1 MKIKPL
7 LIILAFTVIHFEV
20 GAVVSS
26 QSQDDKAIEC
36 KTNFSTPGE
45 QIVANQDNKV
55 QENKY
60 KMKKIPIKPEMV
72 LADGESN
79 VMLNG
84 ISGRK
89 GSIAAFLQ
97 NIDMLEQSNLSDQ
110 EKQDVIK
117 VMEELAPVLI
127 ATGLYKHATF
137 KNPEVQDILNK
148 VAQATK

>member
-1 MKIKPL
+1 MKIQPL
-7 LIILAFTVIHFEV
+7 LIILAFTVINFEV
-20 GAVVSS
+20 GAVVPS
-26 QSQDDKAIEC
+26 QSQDDKTIEC
-36 KTNFSTPGE
+36 KTNFSKSGE
-45 QIVANQDNKV
+45 QVVENKGNDIKDNK
-55 QENKY
+55 Y
-60 KMKKIPIKPEMV
+60 TMKKVPIKPEMV

-79 VMLNG
+79 VMLHG

-110 EKQDVIK
+110 ERQDVIK
-117 VMEELAPVLI
+117 VMEELASVLI

-137 KNPEVQDILNK
+137 KNQEVQDILNK